1 MKIMGS
7 KGIRETKLT
16 PLRTLPLFTTDAID
30 TAHSFPVP
38 LPKSLLIVSV
48 VAVVAVATSV
58 TP

>member
-1 MKIMGS
+1 MGS

-30 TAHSFPVP
+30 TAHSFPAP